1 MKPILNIR
9 IFIYAISVYVVS
21 SCYPV
26 QRFESMEFVSSYDT
40 LCLDTYAYPLSRLSI
55 GRAAKYNDSYYCLLA
70 KSGAYPGMYD
80 WGGETFM
87 LKISGNNTTILQLPS
102 PDEHLQWYD
111 FFVRSDTLFWK
122 DQSFE
127 ASYWDDAVAEWIPVE
142 YLPDIVYEDQDWQV
156 AVRNGG
162 EFGVFTWFIDRHSD
176 KQYIYPM
183 LPEKINRIDSVF
195 YLTGKKAITTL
206 QNPRQGLLCNS
217 DLRYEN
223 TLNDTEYRNSTSVRL
238 SVNIIC
244 NGFQASMLPDTLLS
258 VDSVELITSFS
269 IDTTL
274 YSVVNSKDR
283 TFITSLTGSQLKEV
297 FNFNEKFEFVDNS
310 TNMKSRNLPESG
322 VQLTYRKG
330 KSEMGLLNIEDYSV
344 HQLHLYYNPDTLTF
358 SGNDHF
364 KMVMNHIRD
373 RWDTLSFHTVYD
385 IESKTGSREVNSLI
399 QNGYI
404 PDSVKDRSIRRR
416 FIQQV
421 DSSLVCERSY
431 WISDDNETVMACF
444 VDFYLNDVY
453 KKMPEELFESISDT
467 IKNVMG
473 CEAHRTIHKPRNCI
487 MKLWETPTMVLEY
500 YPYHYED
507 NIRIAL
513 WRKE

>member
-9 IFIYAISVYVVS
+9 IFIYAISVYVAS
-21 SCYPV
+21 SCYHV
-26 QRFESMEFVSSYDT
+26 QRFESLEFVASYDT

-55 GRAAKYNDSYYCLLA
+55 GHAAKYNDSYYCLLA

-162 EFGVFTWFIDRHSD
+162 EFGVFTWFIDRQSD

-217 DLRYEN
+217 DLR
-223 TLNDTEYRNSTSVRL
+223 
-238 SVNIIC
+238 
-244 NGFQASMLPDTLLS
+244 
-258 VDSVELITSFS
+258 
-269 IDTTL
+269 
-274 YSVVNSKDR
+274 
-283 TFITSLTGSQLKEV
+283 
-297 FNFNEKFEFVDNS
+297 
-310 TNMKSRNLPESG
+310 
-322 VQLTYRKG
+322 
-330 KSEMGLLNIEDYSV
+330 
-344 HQLHLYYNPDTLTF
+344 
-358 SGNDHF
+358 
-364 KMVMNHIRD
+364 
-373 RWDTLSFHTVYD
+373 
-385 IESKTGSREVNSLI
+385 
-399 QNGYI
+399 
-404 PDSVKDRSIRRR
+404 
-416 FIQQV
+416 
-421 DSSLVCERSY
+421 SLVSG
-431 WISDDNETVMACF
+431 
-444 VDFYLNDVY
+444 
-453 KKMPEELFESISDT
+453 KKS
-467 IKNVMG
+467 
-473 CEAHRTIHKPRNCI
+473 
-487 MKLWETPTMVLEY
+487 
-500 YPYHYED
+500 
-507 NIRIAL
+507 
-513 WRKE
+513 

>member
-1 MKPILNIR
+1 MSIVLPIQGD
-9 IFIYAISVYVVS
+9 YVISY
-21 SCYPV
+21 
-26 QRFESMEFVSSYDT
+26 
-40 LCLDTYAYPLSRLSI
+40 L
-55 GRAAKYNDSYYCLLA
+55 
-70 KSGAYPGMYD
+70 
-80 WGGETFM
+80 
-87 LKISGNNTTILQLPS
+87 
-102 PDEHLQWYD
+102 YD

-310 TNMKSRNLPESG
+310 T
-322 VQLTYRKG
+322 
-330 KSEMGLLNIEDYSV
+330 IEDAR
-344 HQLHLYYNPDTLTF
+344 LA
-358 SGNDHF
+358 
-364 KMVMNHIRD
+364 KAI
-373 RWDTLSFHTVYD
+373 
-385 IESKTGSREVNSLI
+385 
-399 QNGYI
+399 
-404 PDSVKDRSIRRR
+404 
-416 FIQQV
+416 
-421 DSSLVCERSY
+421 
-431 WISDDNETVMACF
+431 
-444 VDFYLNDVY
+444 
-453 KKMPEELFESISDT
+453 EEL
-467 IKNVMG
+467 
-473 CEAHRTIHKPRNCI
+473 
-487 MKLWETPTMVLEY
+487 
-500 YPYHYED
+500 
-507 NIRIAL
+507 
-513 WRKE
+513 

>member
-1 MKPILNIR
+1 MKGTYHIR
-9 IFIYAISVYVVS
+9 IFIFVFLAWMAG
-21 SCYPV
+21 SCCRV
-26 QRFESMEFVSSYDT
+26 QKFEPREFVISNDT
-40 LCLDTYAYPLSRLSI
+40 LCLDSFAYPLSRISLEH
-55 GRAAKYNDSYYCLLA
+55 AVKYNDSYYCLFD
-70 KSGAYPGMYD
+70 KIGIYRGMYE
-80 WGGETFM
+80 WGRDPFM

-127 ASYWDDAVAEWIPVE
+127 ASYWDDAVAEWVPVE

-223 TLNDTEYRNSTSVRL
+223 TLNETEYRNSTSVRL
-238 SVNIIC
+238 SVNIKC

-444 VDFYLNDVY
+444 VDFYLNGVY

-467 IKNVMG
+467 IKDCYGMRGSSNN
-473 CEAHRTIHKPRNCI
+473 T
-487 MKLWETPTMVLEY
+487 
-500 YPYHYED
+500 
-507 NIRIAL
+507 
-513 WRKE
+513 

>member
-9 IFIYAISVYVVS
+9 IFIYAISVYVAS
-21 SCYPV
+21 SCYHV

-55 GRAAKYNDSYYCLLA
+55 GHAAKYNDSYYCLLA
-70 KSGAYPGMYD
+70 KSGAYRGMYD

-102 PDEHLQWYD
+102 PDKHLQWYD

-238 SVNIIC
+238 SANIIC
-244 NGFQASMLPDTLLS
+244 SGFQASMLPDTLLS

-444 VDFYLNDVY
+444 VDFYLNGVY

-487 MKLWETPTMVLEY
+487 MKSWETPTMVLEY